1 MTQAFTGK
9 LSLLD
14 LCDNS
19 RTPVDASLS
28 SGDPVGLVEP
38 QQAAELRDDAWQQK
52 VAKFALVVFT
62 CLHILLSLSV
72 SLSLSLLVKVL
83 VAFQSD
89 KVGLPF
95 RLS

>member
-62 CLHILLSLSV
+62 CLHILLSLSLSP
-72 SLSLSLLVKVL
+72 SLC
-83 VAFQSD
+83 
-89 KVGLPF
+89 LPKF
-95 RLS
+95 KPSGESSGCISI